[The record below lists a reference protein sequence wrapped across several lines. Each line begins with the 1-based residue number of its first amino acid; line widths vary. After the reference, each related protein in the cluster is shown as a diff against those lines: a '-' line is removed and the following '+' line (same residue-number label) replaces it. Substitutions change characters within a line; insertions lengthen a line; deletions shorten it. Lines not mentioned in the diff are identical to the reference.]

1 MDKLSPIQRIGTVRG
16 VRYDVARRTAQL
28 HMLDGCRCDM
38 QACIDLFE
46 GIDSH
51 VEVIFTYVGG
61 NADNIYSRTNGRWF
75 AIPAGAKRPI
85 DSLTP
90 AISEVKDVM
99 AKAALPLVVNPDILT
114 YAALEI
120 AIEGIVDQV
129 DNMYLGLDADDL
141 VANEMF
147 ANVFAFLDADDR
159 KREQIL
165 IILGEA
171 KGTA

>member
-1 MDKLSPIQRIGTVRG
+1 MDKLSPIQRIGTVQG

-28 HMLDGCRCDM
+28 HMPDGCRCDV

-61 NADNIYSRTNGRWF
+61 KVDNIYSRTNGRWF
-75 AIPAGAKRPI
+75 AIPAEDKRPM
-85 DSLTP
+85 DNLTP

-129 DNMYLGLDADDL
+129 DNMHLDLDADDL

-165 IILGEA
+165 ITLGEA